1 MRSFRHFRQILFFGI
16 TMTLFLCAPTGFA
29 AEQPA
34 VSYALRELDFDVCDP
49 VRLQAVIMEK
59 DQNKETL
66 IVAEKEIR
74 LMDVS
79 SAGSRHITALLD
91 YEGKVESI
99 AAFHKGD
106 LVLVEGFSHPDG
118 FVAASKIQKIHAVT
132 ETRKTKRIG
141 VRPEK
146 SNYQP

>member
-1 MRSFRHFRQILFFGI
+1 MA
-16 TMTLFLCAPTGFA
+16 LFLFA
-29 AEQPA
+29 ASGLASEK
-34 VSYALRELDFDVCDP
+34 STTSRTLTELDFDACEPFRVAA
-49 VRLQAVIMEK
+49 RIMEANEK
-59 DQNKETL
+59 L
-66 IVAEKEIR
+66 MVAEKEIR

-79 SAGSRHITALLD
+79 SGGNRRTTALLD
-91 YEGKVESI
+91 YEGKVESL

-146 SNYQP
+146 RNYQQ